1 LGKYC
6 FLFKPVFSPAAAAA
20 QFNIYNYIFKRWCV
34 VVHIKHYTNL
44 CLLNIFDDRHVC
56 LLVDIIDFFQI
67 IIIMKTLRTK
77 IYSEPQ
83 NLNHQIYVF
92 LFKKSSIFG
101 KSKNL
106 DSIFVAH

>member
-1 LGKYC
+1 
-6 FLFKPVFSPAAAAA
+6 
-20 QFNIYNYIFKRWCV
+20 
-34 VVHIKHYTNL
+34 
-44 CLLNIFDDRHVC
+44 
-56 LLVDIIDFFQI
+56 
-67 IIIMKTLRTK
+67 MK

-106 DSIFVAH
+106 DSIFVAHLRFLVLKIFSIVNFKKVLPKCPPKTLYGLAKGFTLQYRGHLGRTF